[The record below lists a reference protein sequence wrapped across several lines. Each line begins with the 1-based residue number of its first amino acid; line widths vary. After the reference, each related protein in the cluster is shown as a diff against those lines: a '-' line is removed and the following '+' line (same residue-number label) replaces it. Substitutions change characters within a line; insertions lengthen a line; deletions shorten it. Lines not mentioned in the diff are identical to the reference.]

1 MSQPTLTHYMYKLMQ
16 AGANVQVMAGGH
28 QCLSHSLN
36 FQDGRGNKDT
46 SESWE
51 YNQSVRQ
58 VVQSGVS
65 VLLMSSAVVVWWSS
79 RPTSIARP
87 LLALHAANSPHARRA
102 LDIAGRAAVYWRD
115 LTQLNVTVG
124 QADGFQTRRIEEK
137 LLIVRNL
144 FTSLTSVGNC
154 MAGTYCA
161 GIVF

>member
-1 MSQPTLTHYMYKLMQ
+1 M
-16 AGANVQVMAGGH
+16 
-28 QCLSHSLN
+28 
-36 FQDGRGNKDT
+36 
-46 SESWE
+46 
-51 YNQSVRQ
+51 
-58 VVQSGVS
+58 VQSGVS